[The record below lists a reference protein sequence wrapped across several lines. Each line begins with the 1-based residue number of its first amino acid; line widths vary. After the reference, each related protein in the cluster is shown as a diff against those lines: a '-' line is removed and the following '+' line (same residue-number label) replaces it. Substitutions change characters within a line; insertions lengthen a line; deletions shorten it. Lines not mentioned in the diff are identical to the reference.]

1 MTKYMA
7 TRYSQD
13 DVEAIK
19 FNDSKELLN
28 YLRENGVKTLP
39 FLLEDLGD
47 ESMEVKLSD
56 GTIIEIEEM
65 AYSVEDH
72 TELIFEG
79 NSYISI
85 KDYATEHNCSTRK
98 VRYAIDRRYLK
109 YIKFETFAHKTVTL
123 VDRNGSTNRRPSP
136 VS

>member
-28 YLRENGVKTLP
+28 YLRENGVKNLP

-98 VRYAIDRRYLK
+98 VRYAINRRYLN
-109 YIKFETFAHKTVTL
+109 YIRFETFAHKTITL
-123 VDRNGSTNRRPSP
+123 VDRNGSTTRRPSP

>member
-28 YLRENGVKTLP
+28 YLRENGVKALP

-65 AYSVEDH
+65 AYSDENH
-72 TELIFEG
+72 TELIYEG

-85 KDYATEHNCSTRK
+85 KEYATEHNCSTRK
-98 VRYAIDRRYLK
+98 VRYAINRRYLNC
-109 YIKFETFAHKTVTL
+109 IRFETFAHKTVTL
-123 VDRNGSTNRRPSP
+123 VDRNGFTTRRPSP